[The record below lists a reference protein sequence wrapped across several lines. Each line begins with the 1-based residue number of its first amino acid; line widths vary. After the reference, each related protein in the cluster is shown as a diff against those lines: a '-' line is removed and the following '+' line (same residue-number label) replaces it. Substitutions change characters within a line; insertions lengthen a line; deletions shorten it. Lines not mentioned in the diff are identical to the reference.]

1 MSTGER
7 AGRQP
12 RRGSQRRSRAVV
24 KAAGRSGR
32 LWCVLTLSVL
42 PLLSVALGASVL
54 ELAARGVVEHRQGE
68 AELVFRHP
76 DGRPAAGARVEVR
89 QTGHEFRFGNV
100 FRPRHYTNALY
111 RARFQELFNFV
122 SLLEFNWGQYEP
134 EEGRPRLAE
143 RLDFING
150 WCRESGLTRFYG
162 HMLVWTPQR
171 RDRSGSLLPEWLFQ
185 YPPPGR
191 DDKLRQRIEREV
203 RDYRTVDLVWDV
215 VNEAIHCRRWG
226 AWDKDG
232 WGDEP
237 IPEVVPYVSQA
248 LAWAHAANPKAR
260 LLINDYR
267 VIPRG
272 RYRDRYVD
280 LIRRLREGGAPLHAV
295 GIQAHEPDRG
305 AYWFSPEEIWEACEV
320 FGTRTGLPIYFT
332 EFWYTSDPARR
343 ITGTYRQGNWDPER
357 QAEAIEEFYR
367 VAFGHPAVEAIIYF
381 GLTDA
386 DPPAFPRV
394 CLLDE
399 HYRPKPAWVRLRRL
413 LHEEWNTHLTTAAS
427 AEGRVRFRG
436 FYGRYEV
443 RVADNTRQW
452 RFTFTLGRGRPARQE
467 FILDPTPAPTGP

>member
-1 MSTGER
+1 M
-7 AGRQP
+7 
-12 RRGSQRRSRAVV
+12 
-24 KAAGRSGR
+24 
-32 LWCVLTLSVL
+32 
-42 PLLSVALGASVL
+42 
-54 ELAARGVVEHRQGE
+54 AARGVVEHRQGE

-76 DGRPAAGARVEVR
+76 NGRPAAGAQVEVR

-100 FRPRHYTNALY
+100 FRPRHYTNELY
-111 RARFQELFNFV
+111 RTRFRELFNFV

-143 RLDFING
+143 RLGFIQG
-150 WCRESGLTRFYG
+150 WCREQGLTRFYG

-171 RDRSGSLLPEWLFQ
+171 RDRSGALLPEWLFQ
-185 YPPPGR
+185 YPPAER
-191 DDKLRQRIEREV
+191 DQKLYQRIEREV
-203 RDYRTVDLVWDV
+203 RDYRAADLVWNV

-232 WGDEP
+232 WVDEP
-237 IPEVVPYVSQA
+237 MAEVVPYVSNA
-248 LAWAHAANPKAR
+248 LARAHAANPAAR

-280 LIRRLREGGAPLHAV
+280 LIRRLQESGAPLHAL

-320 FGTRTGLPIYFT
+320 FGTRTGLPVYFT
-332 EFWYTSDPARR
+332 EFWYTSDPARP
-343 ITGTYRQGNWDPER
+343 ITGAYRQGYWNPEL

-381 GLTDA
+381 GLSDA
-386 DPPAFPRV
+386 DPPAFPKV

-399 HYRPKPAWVRLRRL
+399 AYQPKPAWSRLRRL
-413 LHEEWNTHLTTAAS
+413 LREEWNTRVTTTAS

-436 FYGRYEV
+436 FYGTYEV
-443 RVADNTRQW
+443 LVVDNSRQW
-452 RFTFTLGRGRPARQE
+452 RFSFTLRGNQPARQE
-467 FILDPTPAPTGP
+467 FTLAALPSPGGP

>member
-1 MSTGER
+1 M
-7 AGRQP
+7 
-12 RRGSQRRSRAVV
+12 
-24 KAAGRSGR
+24 GR
-32 LWCVLTLSVL
+32 LWWALSCPVLMLL
-42 PLLSVALGASVL
+42 PAAGGAPVW
-54 ELAARGVVEHRQGE
+54 EQAARGVVEHRQGD
-68 AELVFRHP
+68 AELVFRHA

-100 FRPRHYTNALY
+100 FRPRHYTNELY
-111 RARFQELFNFV
+111 RARFRELFNFI

-150 WCRESGLTRFYG
+150 WGREQGLTRYYG

-171 RDRSGSLLPEWLFQ
+171 LDRSGSLLPEWLFQ
-185 YPPPGR
+185 YPPAGR
-191 DDKLRQRIEREV
+191 DEKLRQRIEREV
-203 RDYRTVDLVWDV
+203 RDFREVDLVWDV

-226 AWDKDG
+226 AWEKDG
-232 WGDEP
+232 WVDES
-237 IPEVVPYVSQA
+237 IAEIVPYVSNA
-248 LAWAHAANPKAR
+248 LAWAHAANPGAR

-280 LIRRLREGGAPLHAV
+280 LIRRLQESGAPLHAV

-332 EFWYTSDPARR
+332 EFWYSSDPARQ
-343 ITGTYRQGNWDPER
+343 ISGSHRQGHWNPER

-381 GLTDA
+381 GLSDA
-386 DPPAFPRV
+386 DPPAFPKV

-399 HYRPKPAWVRLRRL
+399 QYQPKPAWERLRRL
-413 LHEEWNTHLTTAAS
+413 LHEEWDTRVTATAS

-436 FYGRYEV
+436 FYGAYEV
-443 RVADNTRQW
+443 RVLKGTRAW
-452 RFTFTLGRGRPARQE
+452 RFAFALRRNQPARHEFTLDAKPDSTRP
-467 FILDPTPAPTGP
+467 